1 MQELITMAQQLG
13 KKLAAH
19 ERTAALKTAQ
29 KNLNEDPQASQLV
42 QDYQKQ
48 VEKIQQLERDVM
60 PIEPE
65 DKRLLAELETQI
77 STNALFSE
85 LTRRQADFVEM
96 MQKVKQSID
105 NELQV

>member
-1 MQELITMAQQLG
+1 MQELIAMAQQLG

-19 ERTAALKTAQ
+19 ERTAALKAAQ
-29 KNLNEDPQASQLV
+29 KATNDDPETSTLV

-48 VEKIQQLERDVM
+48 MEKIQQLEQEVK

-65 DKRLLAELETQI
+65 DKHLLADLETKI

-85 LTRRQADFVEM
+85 LTRRQTDFVEM
-96 MQKVKQSID
+96 MQKVKQAID

>member
-1 MQELITMAQQLG
+1 MEELISMAQQLG

-19 ERTAALKTAQ
+19 ERTAKLKAAQ
-29 KNLNEDPQASQLV
+29 KAITDDPVACQLV

-48 VEKIQQLERDVM
+48 VEKIHTLEQEGK

-65 DKRLLAELETQI
+65 DKRLLAELEGEI
-77 STNALFSE
+77 GTNAIFAD
-85 LTRRQADFVEM
+85 LTRHQADFVEM
-96 MQKVKQSID
+96 MQKVKQAID

>member
-1 MQELITMAQQLG
+1 MQELITMARELG

-19 ERTAALKTAQ
+19 ERTAALKAAQ
-29 KNLNEDPQASQLV
+29 KSINEDPQASQLV

-48 VEKIQQLERDVM
+48 VEKIQKLEQEVK

-65 DKRLLAELETQI
+65 DKQLLAELETKI

>member
-1 MQELITMAQQLG
+1 MEELISMAQQLG

-19 ERTAALKTAQ
+19 ERTAKLKAAQ
-29 KNLNEDPQASQLV
+29 KAITDDPTASQLV

-48 VEKIQQLERDVM
+48 VEKIHKLEQEVK

-65 DKRLLAELETQI
+65 DKRLLADLETKI
-77 STNALFSE
+77 STNKLISE
-85 LTRRQADFVEM
+85 LTRHQADFVEM
-96 MQKVKQSID
+96 MQKVKQAID